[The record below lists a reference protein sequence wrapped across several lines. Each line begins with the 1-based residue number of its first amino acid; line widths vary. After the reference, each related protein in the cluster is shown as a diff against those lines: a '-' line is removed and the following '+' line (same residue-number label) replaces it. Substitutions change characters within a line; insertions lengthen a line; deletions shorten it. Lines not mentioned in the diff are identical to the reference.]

1 MNVLFPVLSP
11 VISKDI
17 IYYCIT
23 SLSTSISSTQN
34 LYNFIINYSHN
45 NNDYQIYQN
54 KLINADLSNKLQ
66 VISLLIT
73 DIIKKYYFKD
83 KDNENEIN
91 IDEWIEKHFNIKVNE
106 IEGFNVISNLKNNTI
121 LCDLPKPLK
130 IILQSTLEIIN
141 NINYALQKIQDK
153 INNYNK
159 SYFSYFYTLNI
170 HDDVNRLV
178 TYCEIFDR
186 RMTMLFDILKVYNN
200 IL

>member
-34 LYNFIINYSHN
+34 LYNFVINYSHT
-45 NNDYQIYQN
+45 NNDYIIYQN

-73 DIIKKYYFKD
+73 DIIKKYHFKD
-83 KDNENEIN
+83 KDY
-91 IDEWIEKHFNIKVNE
+91 DEVDLNLWIEKFFNYKV
-106 IEGFNVISNLKNNTI
+106 IEDDGFNVVSNIKNNTI
-121 LCDLPKPLK
+121 ISDLPKPLK

-141 NINYALQKIQDK
+141 NINLILQKIQDK

-159 SYFSYFYTLNI
+159 SYISYFYTLNI
-170 HDDVNRLV
+170 HDDVNKLV

-186 RMTMLFDILKVYNN
+186 RLTMLFDILKVYNN